1 MGETLVCKMAR
12 LIVAS
17 VAAVL
22 LLCLARAANNE
33 DYTYSNW
40 GPNGEVLIAD
50 TATFS
55 TPNVATHLYKTQ
67 WQAGVENSGDA
78 PYYQSTTSDG
88 MYWSDAFGYVSPV
101 FLGFFGIAFALGV
114 SVLGAAWGIFL
125 TGSSLVGAAI
135 KVPRIKSKNLIS
147 VIFCEALAI
156 YGVIIAIIC
165 ATKIKAADVIGDAYD
180 AQLGVS
186 HFGLKGEAGP
196 YVYFGGYCFFWT
208 GVTVGLANLF
218 CGICVGVVG
227 SACALSDAQD
237 PRMFVKILI
246 IEIFGSALGLFGIIV
261 GIIMSSNTSASFG
274 PALAEFK

>member
-1 MGETLVCKMAR
+1 MSRTNCLLVGFS
-12 LIVAS
+12 LF
-17 VAAVL
+17 AA
-22 LLCLARAANNE
+22 LALGSDPTVHAW
-33 DYTYSNW
+33 SNW
-40 GPNGEVLIAD
+40 GPDGQVLRAQSNNWG
-50 TATFS
+50 TYFGTKW
-55 TPNVATHLYKTQ
+55 T
-67 WQAGVENSGDA
+67 AGVEQTTPYA
-78 PYYQSTTSDG
+78 PSYYSTRADG
-88 MYWSDAFGYVSPV
+88 MTWSDTFGSVSPV

-156 YGVIIAIIC
+156 YGVIIAIIM
-165 ATKIKAADVIGDAYD
+165 ATKIKAADVISDMHD
-180 AQLGVS
+180 TQTGVS
-186 HFGLKGEAGP
+186 HFGLKLEAGP
-196 YVYFGGYCFFWT
+196 EVYFGGYCFFWT

-261 GIIMSSNTSASFG
+261 GIIMSSNTSASF
-274 PALAEFK
+274 AASNTVFSA

>member
-1 MGETLVCKMAR
+1 MAK

-17 VAAVL
+17 VVAVAFL
-22 LLCLARAANNE
+22 ALARADNTQ
-33 DYTYSNW
+33 DFTYSNW
-40 GPNGEVLIAD
+40 GPNGEVLTSA
-50 TATFS
+50 TA
-55 TPNVATHLYKTQ
+55 PNPGTNAYFPKGFNTQ
-67 WQAGVENSGDA
+67 WQAGVENSGSA
-78 PYYQSTTSDG
+78 PYYGSTTSDG

-165 ATKIKAADVIGDAYD
+165 ATKIKAADAIADQYD
-180 AQLGVS
+180 TQLGVS
-186 HFGLKGEAGP
+186 HWGLKGEAGP
-196 YVYFGGYCFFWT
+196 NVYFGGYCFFWT

-218 CGICVGVVG
+218 CG
-227 SACALSDAQD
+227 
-237 PRMFVKILI
+237 
-246 IEIFGSALGLFGIIV
+246 
-261 GIIMSSNTSASFG
+261 
-274 PALAEFK
+274 

>member
-1 MGETLVCKMAR
+1 MKMVRKLFCALVFLGLAG
-12 LIVAS
+12 ATS
-17 VAAVL
+17 VA
-22 LLCLARAANNE
+22 N
-33 DYTYSNW
+33 TFSNW
-40 GPNGEVLIAD
+40 GPNGEIRE
-50 TATFS
+50 ATDPSNIGGQF
-55 TPNVATHLYKTQ
+55 NTQ
-67 WQAGVENSGDA
+67 WQSGVQNTQAYKPPTFYGTRA
-78 PYYQSTTSDG
+78 DG
-88 MYWSDAFGYVSPV
+88 MYWGDTFGGVSPV
-101 FLGFFGIAFALGV
+101 FLGFFGIAFALGI

-156 YGVIIAIIC
+156 YGVIIAIIM
-165 ATKIKAADVIGDAYD
+165 ATKIKAADVISDQYD
-180 AQLGVS
+180 TQKGVS
-186 HFGLKGEAGP
+186 HFGLMLEAGP
-196 YVYFGGYCFFWT
+196 NVTFGGYCFFWT

-274 PALAEFK
+274 DAGANFN